1 LFFEVRILA
10 ARHFVE
16 IHFRCAGLRTA
27 VKGKIIVADNFP
39 VIGAFIESVEID
51 SGIPVGVLQGGN
63 QGIEIGLTG
72 RATHR
77 GDGGIDDIDS
87 CFTRL

>member
-1 LFFEVRILA
+1 M
-10 ARHFVE
+10 
-16 IHFRCAGLRTA
+16 
-27 VKGKIIVADNFP
+27 ADNFP

-51 SGIPVGVLQGGN
+51 SGIPVGVLQGGD
-63 QGIEIGLTG
+63 QRIEIGLTG

-87 CFTRL
+87 CFARLEKRRRIDATRVMRMEVNRQG